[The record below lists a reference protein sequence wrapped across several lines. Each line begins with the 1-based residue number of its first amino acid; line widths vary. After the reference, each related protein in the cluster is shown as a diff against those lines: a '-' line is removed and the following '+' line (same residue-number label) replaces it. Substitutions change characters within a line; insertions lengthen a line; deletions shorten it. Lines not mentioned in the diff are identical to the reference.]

1 MCIRDRDITL
11 FVVSPPAS
19 IFSKYLLA
27 IISVLLVGLG
37 SGIYLIAN
45 LGPGPR
51 DGLMTGLT
59 KKTRFPI
66 ASIRATIEI
75 SAVIF
80 GWYLGGT
87 VGLGTLIFAF
97 GIGPA
102 VALGIYFV
110 DNITEDLFVDGYLA
124 GSLLT
129 NKMEVTTATMAA
141 EADYVSRMGAAGAA
155 VTGSFDVDRWEV
167 LPTLALDY
175 SSVSSQ
181 DASFEVTFGGGN
193 SNELSSP
200 GNVKQLS
207 LTFSPDF
214 RTSFDYYDGYWA
226 QGSTFS
232 LKPKFTC
239 QRINQGTITK
249 ECGKG
254 TALSLITQDED
265 AMKTLSFTLGVDK
278 IAGDTTYSAN
288 ALYKFEF

>member
-1 MCIRDRDITL
+1 M
-11 FVVSPPAS
+11 
-19 IFSKYLLA
+19 
-27 IISVLLVGLG
+27 
-37 SGIYLIAN
+37 
-45 LGPGPR
+45 
-51 DGLMTGLT
+51 
-59 KKTRFPI
+59 
-66 ASIRATIEI
+66 E
-75 SAVIF
+75 
-80 GWYLGGT
+80 
-87 VGLGTLIFAF
+87 
-97 GIGPA
+97 
-102 VALGIYFV
+102 
-110 DNITEDLFVDGYLA
+110 NITENLFVDGYIA

-155 VTGSFDVDRWEV
+155 VTGSIDVARWEI

-214 RTSFDYYDGYWA
+214 RTAFDYYDGYWA

-232 LKPKFTC
+232 FKPKFTC

-249 ECGKG
+249 ECGQG
-254 TALSLITQDED
+254 AALSLVTQDED
-265 AMKTLSFTLGVDK
+265 AMQTLSFTLGVDK
-278 IAGDTTYSAN
+278 ISSDTTYSAN
-288 ALYKFEF
+288 ALYKFESIS